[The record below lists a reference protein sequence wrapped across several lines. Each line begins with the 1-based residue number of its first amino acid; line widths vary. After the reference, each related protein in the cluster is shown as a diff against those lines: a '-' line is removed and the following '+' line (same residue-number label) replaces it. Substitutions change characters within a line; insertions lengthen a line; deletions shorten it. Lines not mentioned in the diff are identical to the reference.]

1 MTGSCDGLVAGHD
14 VEPSTCLH
22 HYGRSLVFASHS
34 YTLTWAIG
42 RQTEVGFLSSGQQP
56 QTDGRSCVSASL
68 CHRRNLSFNKATML
82 ALSVILSDCL
92 TAFLGPLPGLAV
104 ESRTPP
110 TWSWAYSCGL
120 RTQVYRSKV
129 VKEVRQFEPRILPS

>member
-34 YTLTWAIG
+34 YTLTWAIVSKSEFSNAFEAG
-42 RQTEVGFLSSGQQP
+42 ATEVYTLGFGFLSSGQQP
-56 QTDGRSCVSASL
+56 QTDGRSCVSAAL
-68 CHRRNLSFNKATML
+68 CHRRNLSFNRATML
-82 ALSVILSDCL
+82 ALPVILSDCL

-104 ESRTPP
+104 ESRTAPL
-110 TWSWAYSCGL
+110 G
-120 RTQVYRSKV
+120 VG
-129 VKEVRQFEPRILPS
+129 PRAVA